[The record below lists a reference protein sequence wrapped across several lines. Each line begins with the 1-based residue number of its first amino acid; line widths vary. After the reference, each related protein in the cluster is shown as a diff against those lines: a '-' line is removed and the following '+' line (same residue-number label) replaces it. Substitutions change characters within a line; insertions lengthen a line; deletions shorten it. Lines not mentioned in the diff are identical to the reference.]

1 MQGKVAVVRTRRRHG
16 EEFRARVV
24 AACRQPGVS
33 VAGVALAH
41 GLNANLV
48 RRWIKDSDGGLA
60 ATRRLPGK
68 AVTAPLTVVP
78 VAVESMDERQDDAIR
93 IDIRRAGLAVQLAWP
108 ATRMSEL
115 RGLLTDLL
123 T

>member
-1 MQGKVAVVRTRRRHG
+1 M
-16 EEFRARVV
+16 
-24 AACRQPGVS
+24 
-33 VAGVALAH
+33 AH

-48 RRWIKDSDGGLA
+48 RRWIKDGDGGLP
-60 ATRRLPGK
+60 ATRRSPGK
-68 AVTAPLTVVP
+68 AVGAPLTVVP